1 MAGGEACGE
10 FEIKYKKGK
19 LTEEHIQHE
28 LRFHRSETITS
39 ASQHPWIQA
48 RRLSG
53 AARTCGGAKH
63 TCINADLYGAADA
76 TGRNNCNPLQPKPFP
91 PPLALVV
98 YPAHKKNNLS
108 APAATALSLGRVT
121 LVLLALAFA
130 FPLLPGPNFVQHSDG
145 IHQGERRDTI
155 GGCLMLLL
163 LLLHIIGG

>member
-98 YPAHKKNNLS
+98 YPAHKK
-108 APAATALSLGRVT
+108 TTYR
-121 LVLLALAFA
+121 
-130 FPLLPGPNFVQHSDG
+130 PLLRLRS
-145 IHQGERRDTI
+145 RS
-155 GGCLMLLL
+155 GGLLL
-163 LLLHIIGG
+163 PL